1 MAPGDENHVH
11 RSLAEPCRAVAKAS
25 WDIQRNTSATGEV
38 SPPSRS
44 LSGPGAA
51 PARRGFASGWA
62 LSPEAQRAPVP
73 HTSVRIAIPPI
84 CSGPGRCGDYSPQL
98 PQIRTDPIK
107 VSGSS
112 MSGFA
117 MRPFCL
123 HEADR
128 KPLTL
133 TRGVTV
139 TGFGAS
145 MCSAWFPP
153 GDPPI
158 GHALPSTGSSGASS
172 PASTVVWRGPTPCLP
187 FAALRCLRLAIPGGA
202 SEVSLPSVPN
212 ARPRA
217 RGSSSGPLYRHCPPG
232 DGQGI
237 PSSWRTSIV
246 CLPCS
251 STPAGL
257 RTPDQYSA
265 AAWPLVCEKQR
276 LPRKVFRR
284 SIAWLSDSLSTLRRV
299 SYPTRRKT
307 RFQPL
312 VRRYWTGFDPQG
324 SNERFQSAYISSS
337 FPELAWRNPI
347 DRGVPAPACRTDARE
362 VLVSSLTSRRA
373 DPG

>member
-1 MAPGDENHVH
+1 
-11 RSLAEPCRAVAKAS
+11 
-25 WDIQRNTSATGEV
+25 
-38 SPPSRS
+38 
-44 LSGPGAA
+44 
-51 PARRGFASGWA
+51 
-62 LSPEAQRAPVP
+62 
-73 HTSVRIAIPPI
+73 
-84 CSGPGRCGDYSPQL
+84 
-98 PQIRTDPIK
+98 
-107 VSGSS
+107 
-112 MSGFA
+112 

-202 SEVSLPSVPN
+202 SEVSLPSVPD

-257 RTPDQYSA
+257 RTPDQYGV
-265 AAWPLVCEKQR
+265 AAWPLVCVQQR
-276 LPRKVFRR
+276 LPQRVFRR
-284 SIAWLSDSLSTLRRV
+284 SIAWLSDSLSTLRRAG
-299 SYPTRRKT
+299 YPVRRKT
-307 RFQPL
+307 RFRSL
-312 VRRYWTGFDPQG
+312 VRRCRTGFHPQG
-324 SNERFQSAYISSS
+324 SNGRFQSVSDISSS
-337 FPELAWRNPI
+337 SPKLCLAQTHRPRQLPNRHAGTRWRPSRSEEC
-347 DRGVPAPACRTDARE
+347 RGRLDSAGTA
-362 VLVSSLTSRRA
+362 
-373 DPG
+373 G